1 MPSLLKKIT
10 IALAIATAGFT
21 IGYKAL
27 HLMVLL
33 TLAIT
38 AGTTLYHFVMRY
50 AVSGI
55 YNAVMHNRADYRKWW
70 YRARPWEQRLYELL
84 RVKQWKKKMPTYD
97 ASLFD
102 PRVHTWEE
110 IAQAMCQAELVHETI
125 AFLGFVPI
133 LAGRWFGATV
143 VFVVTSVIAAIV
155 ELGFVTMQRYNRQRV
170 MKICNSCVSQEKHK
184 K

>member
-10 IALAIATAGFT
+10 IALAIATVGFA

-27 HLMVLL
+27 HLTVFL

-38 AGTTLYHFVMRY
+38 AGTTLY
-50 AVSGI
+50 
-55 YNAVMHNRADYRKWW
+55 NRADYRKWW
-70 YRARPWEQRLYELL
+70 YRSRPWEQKLYELL

-125 AFLGFVPI
+125 AVLGFVPI

-155 ELGFVTMQRYNRQRV
+155 ELGFVVMQRYNRQRV
-170 MKICNSCVSQEKHK
+170 IMMLRRAGKL
-184 K
+184 